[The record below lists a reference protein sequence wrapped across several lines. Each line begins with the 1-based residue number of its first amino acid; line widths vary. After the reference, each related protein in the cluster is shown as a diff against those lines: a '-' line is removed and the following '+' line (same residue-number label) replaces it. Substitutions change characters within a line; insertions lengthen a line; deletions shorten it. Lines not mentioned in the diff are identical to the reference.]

1 MSRKKEKRTGGTGE
15 INWKRIEELLNQKW
29 KNGNTYF
36 YKRETCEQK
45 WMQHSGLGWSGG
57 DETYC

>member
-36 YKRETCEQK
+36 YKQETCTLWRKQ
-45 WMQHSGLGWSGG
+45 GLMREK
-57 DETYC
+57 D